1 VKPSRT
7 SRFLALSIVAAGILT
22 FFYPF
27 VTTDPP
33 VAGAARWSSF
43 GIVLQM
49 YNGVLPAP
57 VCERCGEPL
66 IRTFLALPLLVTIE
80 YFFMVAAGLALCSNK
95 SARLTV
101 WIAAFGIY
109 NCLRGEYGVA
119 TRLEFEGTFFG
130 LSRSGHVVHGGLLA
144 AHLVVMVALF
154 LASLDLRDEASA
166 EETRERNR
174 IPVEPA
180 GAPVIDA
187 EVVEE
192 NEGVKGARRNPP
204 RLHD

>member
-1 VKPSRT
+1 MKPSRT

-80 YFFMVAAGLALCSNK
+80 YFFMVAARRVGSGRKRLPPSGNRRTASSLGRWHSMLPGAEK
-95 SARLTV
+95 SA
-101 WIAAFGIY
+101 A
-109 NCLRGEYGVA
+109 
-119 TRLEFEGTFFG
+119 
-130 LSRSGHVVHGGLLA
+130 
-144 AHLVVMVALF
+144 
-154 LASLDLRDEASA
+154 
-166 EETRERNR
+166 
-174 IPVEPA
+174 
-180 GAPVIDA
+180 
-187 EVVEE
+187 
-192 NEGVKGARRNPP
+192 
-204 RLHD
+204 